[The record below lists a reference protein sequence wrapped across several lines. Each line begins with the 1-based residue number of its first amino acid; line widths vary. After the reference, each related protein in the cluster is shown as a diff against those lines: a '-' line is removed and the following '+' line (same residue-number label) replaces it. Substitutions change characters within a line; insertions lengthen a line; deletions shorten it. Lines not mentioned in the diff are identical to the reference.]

1 MAGRTYK
8 ELKNDSYG
16 FVRIAKQVT
25 YRYAE
30 TQKEYSQAQVA
41 EEFDLSESCV
51 RKLMDYAIVNSLVPR
66 ITAQKVMNKSIE
78 NQQRKHPEAGGTS
91 ITHHQ
96 KLILER
102 DENIA
107 QKMNKERIKFIV
119 ESAVALDRNQ
129 PYSDLVKA
137 LNLESMKVL
146 QFIFERAIVENIAT
160 ETETM
165 HLINRS
171 LLKNNSKEL
180 QNYFNELVRKRQ
192 EFRKSRANKDSG

>member
-16 FVRIAKQVT
+16 FVRIAKEVT
-25 YRYAE
+25 YRYAN
-30 TQKEYSQAQVA
+30 TQKENSQSEVA
-41 EEFDLSESCV
+41 EEFNLSESCV
-51 RKLMDYAIVNSLVPR
+51 RKLMDYAIINSLVPR

-96 KLILER
+96 NLIRER
-102 DENIA
+102 EENIA

-119 ESAVALDRNQ
+119 ESAVALERNQ
-129 PYSDLVKA
+129 PYSDLVKV

-146 QFIFERAIVENIAT
+146 QFIFERAIIENIAT

-171 LLKNNSKEL
+171 LLKNNSKEIRD
-180 QNYFNELVRKRQ
+180 YFDELVRKRQ
-192 EFRKSRANKDSG
+192 EFRKSLDKKGSG